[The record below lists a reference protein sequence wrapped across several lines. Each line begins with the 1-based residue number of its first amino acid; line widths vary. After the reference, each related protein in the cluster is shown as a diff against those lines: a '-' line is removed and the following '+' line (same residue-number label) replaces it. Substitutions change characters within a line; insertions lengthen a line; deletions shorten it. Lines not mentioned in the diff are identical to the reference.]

1 MVDEAPVDGR
11 ASAWLDSALKR
22 VIDLAVAAVAL
33 IVTVPILVVAAF
45 AMALTSRGP
54 ILFRQERS
62 GRGGE
67 AFTVAKLRTMS
78 DARLPSGELA
88 PDEQRLTPV
97 GRWLRRTSIDELPQ
111 VWNVLAG
118 SMSLVGPRP
127 LPRQYDA
134 LYSGPQRVRLLA
146 RPGITGLSQVTLRN
160 AGDWKEKLALDT
172 RYVTTASL
180 WLDLSI
186 LARTI
191 TAVVSGRGVSASGH
205 VTMPEFTGDTPE
217 PR

>member
-1 MVDEAPVDGR
+1 MGDEFAVDCQP
-11 ASAWLDSALKR
+11 SAYLDSPLKR
-22 VIDLAVAAVAL
+22 GIDLVVATIAA
-33 IVTVPILVVAAF
+33 IVTVPVIAIGAI
-45 AMALTSRGP
+45 AMASTSRGP

-67 AFTVAKLRTMS
+67 PFTVAKLRTMNN
-78 DARLPSGELA
+78 ARLPSGELA
-88 PDEQRLTPV
+88 PDDQRLTAV

-111 VWNVLAG
+111 VWNVLSG
-118 SMSLVGPRP
+118 SMSLIGPRP

-134 LYSGPQRVRLLA
+134 LYSGSQRVRLLA

-160 AGDWKEKLALDT
+160 AGDWKDKLALDT
-172 RYVTTASL
+172 QYVTTASMR
-180 WLDLSI
+180 LDLSI
-186 LARTI
+186 LARTV

-217 PR
+217 PG

>member
-1 MVDEAPVDGR
+1 MGDECAADSQP
-11 ASAWLDSALKR
+11 SAYLDSPLKR
-22 VIDLAVAAVAL
+22 VIDL
-33 IVTVPILVVAAF
+33 VVATIAAIVAVPVIAIGAI
-45 AMALTSRGP
+45 AMASTSRGP

-67 AFTVAKLRTMS
+67 PFTVAKLRTMNN
-78 DARLPSGELA
+78 ARLPSGELA
-88 PDEQRLTPV
+88 PDDQRLTAV

-111 VWNVLAG
+111 VWNVLTG
-118 SMSLVGPRP
+118 SMSLIGPRP

-160 AGDWKEKLALDT
+160 AGDWKDKLALDT
-172 RYVTTASL
+172 QYVTTASL
-180 WLDLSI
+180 RLDLSI
-186 LARTI
+186 LARTV

-217 PR
+217 PD

>member
-1 MVDEAPVDGR
+1 MGDEFAVDSQP
-11 ASAWLDSALKR
+11 SAYLDSPLKR
-22 VIDLAVAAVAL
+22 VVD
-33 IVTVPILVVAAF
+33 LVVATIAAIVAVPVIAIGAI
-45 AMALTSRGP
+45 AMASTSRGP

-62 GRGGE
+62 GRGGVP
-67 AFTVAKLRTMS
+67 FTVAKLRTMNN
-78 DARLPSGELA
+78 ARLPSGELA
-88 PDEQRLTPV
+88 PDDQRLTAV

-111 VWNVLAG
+111 VWNVLTG
-118 SMSLVGPRP
+118 SMSLIGPRP

-160 AGDWKEKLALDT
+160 AGDWKDKLALDT
-172 RYVTTASL
+172 QYVTTASL
-180 WLDLSI
+180 RLDLSI
-186 LARTI
+186 LARTV

-217 PR
+217 PG

>member
-1 MVDEAPVDGR
+1 MGDECAVDSQPSAYVD
-11 ASAWLDSALKR
+11 SPLKR
-22 VIDLAVAAVAL
+22 VIDL
-33 IVTVPILVVAAF
+33 VVATIAAIVAVPVIAIGAI
-45 AMALTSRGP
+45 AMASTSRGP

-67 AFTVAKLRTMS
+67 PFTVAKLRTMNN
-78 DARLPSGELA
+78 ARLPSGELA
-88 PDEQRLTPV
+88 PDDQRLTAV

-111 VWNVLAG
+111 VWNVLTG
-118 SMSLVGPRP
+118 SMSLIGPRP

-160 AGDWKEKLALDT
+160 AGDWKDKLALDT
-172 RYVTTASL
+172 QYVTTASL
-180 WLDLSI
+180 RLDLSI
-186 LARTI
+186 LARTV

-217 PR
+217 PD